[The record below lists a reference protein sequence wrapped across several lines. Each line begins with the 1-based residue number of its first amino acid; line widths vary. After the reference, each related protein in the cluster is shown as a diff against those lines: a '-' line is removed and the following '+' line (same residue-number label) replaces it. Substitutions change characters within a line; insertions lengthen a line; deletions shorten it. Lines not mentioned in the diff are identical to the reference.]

1 MKNKI
6 KFDTINIFK
15 QQRKF
20 LSSQYILL
28 TIFWIIFTSLMIVTL
43 YLFVQ
48 ERGDINGTG
57 RVYQILNVELA
68 REDITNAEKQK
79 LYKELMETAQ
89 YNIIGFSLM
98 DFNLWNG
105 NQPILDWE
113 AAWKQKMTSIDL
125 AYSYVFICCL
135 LAVITLCFYITI
147 NVKTIKQSHFI
158 KRYEL
163 SNNYGFVSYSVF
175 NTKIFMNFLANLT
188 VIFTFFNFLTTIVAV
203 AYGIILVIMAK
214 ILRILLKI
222 DTEALVARKW
232 WKSSNF
238 KFFTTV
244 LIIQNSYTLAK
255 SFFASRFGVNIDL
268 LIQIIIPIGTITVI
282 VAVFIRNLL
291 NSSVNAIKTAVRTIN
306 KRVNDFRTFLYSQ
319 KDKCLQDFVFHQQLP
334 VIVIGSIKND
344 SITNAELYQELQL
357 IDETIIFFKQHI
369 KKPEQLNYLLYYLFN
384 EINKK
389 DQIAEIKENIIK
401 LDKKNIQYK

>member
-1 MKNKI
+1 MNSKI
-6 KFDTINIFK
+6 RTNTINILK

-28 TIFWIIFTSLMIVTL
+28 TLFWIIFTSLMILTL

-48 ERGDINGTG
+48 ERSEINGTG
-57 RVYQILNVELA
+57 RIYQILYVELA
-68 REDITNAEKQK
+68 KPDITNTEKQG
-79 LYKELMETAQ
+79 LYKELMETAK

-98 DFNLWNG
+98 DFNLWNSD
-105 NQPILDWE
+105 QPILDWE

-125 AYSYVFICCL
+125 AYSYVFICSL
-135 LAVITLCFYITI
+135 LAVITLCFYVAI
-147 NVKTIKQSHFI
+147 NIKTIKQSHFI
-158 KRYEL
+158 KRYGL

-175 NTKIFMNFLANLT
+175 NTKIIMNFLANLT
-188 VIFTFFNFLTTIVAV
+188 IIFTFFNFLTTIVAV

-222 DTEALVARKW
+222 DTEAVIAKKW
-232 WKSSNF
+232 WASSNF
-238 KFFTTV
+238 KFFATV

-255 SFFASRFGVNIDL
+255 SYFASRFGVNIDL

-291 NSSVNAIKTAVRTIN
+291 NSSVNAIKTAVKTIN
-306 KRVNDFRTFLYSQ
+306 KRVHNFRTFLYSQ
-319 KDKCLQDFVFHQQLP
+319 KDRCLRDFVFHQQLP
-334 VIVIGSIKND
+334 VIVIGSITSD
-344 SITNAELYQELQL
+344 DVTNTQLYQELQL
-357 IDETIIFFKQHI
+357 IDETIIFFKKYI

-384 EINKK
+384 EISKK

-401 LDKKNIQYK
+401 LNKMNIQYK